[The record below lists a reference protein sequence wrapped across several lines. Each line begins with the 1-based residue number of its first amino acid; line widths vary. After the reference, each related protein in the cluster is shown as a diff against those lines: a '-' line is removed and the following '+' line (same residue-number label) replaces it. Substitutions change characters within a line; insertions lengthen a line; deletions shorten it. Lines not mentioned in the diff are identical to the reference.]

1 MMKVYFFLIL
11 YVFLSFFSITY
22 SKELEIDKIIAI
34 VNNQIILNSDVN
46 QVLFS
51 LKEEDQRVKIP
62 LKINFLRNKIIKKLI
77 TETLI
82 LEEAKK
88 FNIVVTDDQVNNVL
102 SKYALKKN
110 ITIEELK
117 RNILMNNTNT
127 SFSYNDYFNKIKNSL
142 KVKIIQDYVLHN
154 RVHISEKE
162 VDLFLNKLINT
173 QNELK
178 KIDINCIFLP
188 FIKEKNKIFIKNTK
202 ILADH
207 FAKKIK
213 KDASFNYYYEYFKK
227 NNNIFLSKEIRSK
240 SLKYLKKI
248 FLNKLKIIKKNQ
260 ILGPILGLKG
270 FYILKINKIEN
281 ENKENLTTEFH
292 IQHCLIRP
300 SVILDDK
307 QAKNSIY
314 YIYNNIK
321 NKKYSFDYAV
331 QKLSHDVYSSH
342 KKGDLGWI
350 STDFFSNDFRN
361 FLTDLRKNEISK
373 PIKSNFGWHIIKLL
387 DIRQVDKSNRI
398 DKNLVYRFLLEKK
411 IKKERYNWIRQLKKS
426 SYIKIFKN

>member
-1 MMKVYFFLIL
+1 
-11 YVFLSFFSITY
+11 
-22 SKELEIDKIIAI
+22 
-34 VNNQIILNSDVN
+34 
-46 QVLFS
+46 
-51 LKEEDQRVKIP
+51 
-62 LKINFLRNKIIKKLI
+62 
-77 TETLI
+77 
-82 LEEAKK
+82 
-88 FNIVVTDDQVNNVL
+88 
-102 SKYALKKN
+102 
-110 ITIEELK
+110 
-117 RNILMNNTNT
+117 
-127 SFSYNDYFNKIKNSL
+127 
-142 KVKIIQDYVLHN
+142 
-154 RVHISEKE
+154 
-162 VDLFLNKLINT
+162 
-173 QNELK
+173 
-178 KIDINCIFLP
+178 
-188 FIKEKNKIFIKNTK
+188 
-202 ILADH
+202 
-207 FAKKIK
+207 
-213 KDASFNYYYEYFKK
+213 
-227 NNNIFLSKEIRSK
+227 
-240 SLKYLKKI
+240 
-248 FLNKLKIIKKNQ
+248 LNKLKIIKKNQ